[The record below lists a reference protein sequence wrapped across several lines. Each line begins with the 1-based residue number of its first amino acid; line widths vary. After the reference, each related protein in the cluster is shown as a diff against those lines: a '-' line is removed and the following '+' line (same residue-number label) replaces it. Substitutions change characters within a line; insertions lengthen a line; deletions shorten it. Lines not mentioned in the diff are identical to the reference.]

1 MFGKRYFEIRERLAE
16 VVLGVG
22 QLARECGG
30 EILDPVTDGSF
41 LKDLRKPF
49 LFVVCGEVNAGKSAL
64 INALFATEICEVDA
78 LPKTKQ
84 LHWYRYGEK
93 VGSVEK
99 RPMLVQDLRPFE
111 FLRDF
116 EVVDTPGS
124 NASIEGNLEEIERFL
139 PVADLL
145 LFVFPVGNPWCAHTW
160 QLVARLP
167 EEQLDKV
174 AFVLQQSELRN
185 GEDLKVI
192 LGHMKTLG
200 EQKTGKIPVI
210 FPVSSKLAMEAK
222 KNDPPLSHILRKSGL
237 TTLNEF
243 ISTKVCLDP
252 DRREILKKVSDSA
265 QEILKKIEE
274 RIEERSDTLDS
285 DQRFLAELE
294 DEVNLRREGQAISLL
309 ERLSGMGDV
318 FFRQGQIATRD
329 LGRRM
334 SITRSLISLFQ
345 QEKLPSKIEG
355 DLITAVKEAVE
366 KQAEADG
373 VELVKNCRNHWKT
386 VEPRIR
392 ENLGIS
398 PPDFEQETESLA
410 GTRKR
415 FMRRLGRSAKQ
426 AVAQLKIRGA
436 IDLKIDTRRTVLRRH
451 TTLFLLLYTIGGIFG
466 GFGVAT
472 WPWVFVITA
481 TGILGVAAIYSKLSR
496 KALCCDFME
505 DFKDLRHTFADSLE
519 SDYKDGVREFY
530 LEYGELFEIVR
541 RRIADQKLLL
551 EPRKERW
558 NDLFLELK
566 AVDQEL

>member
-1 MFGKRYFEIRERLAE
+1 MFGKRYFKIRERLAE
-16 VVLGVG
+16 VVLEVG

-41 LKDLRKPF
+41 VKDLRKPF

-84 LHWYRYGEK
+84 IHWYRYGEK

-99 RPMLVQDLRPFE
+99 GSMLVQDLRPFE

-145 LFVFPVGNPWCAHTW
+145 LFVFPVGNPWCADTW

-185 GEDLKVI
+185 EEDLKVI

-200 EQKTGKIPVI
+200 EQKTGKIPEI
-210 FPVSSKLAMEAK
+210 FPVSAKLAMVAK
-222 KNDPPLSHILRKSGL
+222 KNDPPISHMLRKSGL

-243 ISTKVCLDP
+243 ISTKVSLDP
-252 DRREILKKVSDSA
+252 GRREILKKMSNSA
-265 QEILKKIEE
+265 QGILKKIEA

-294 DEVNLRREGQAISLL
+294 DEVNLRREGQAILLL

-366 KQAEADG
+366 KQAETDG

-436 IDLKIDTRRTVLRRH
+436 IDLKIDTRRMVLRRY
-451 TTLFLLLYTIGGIFG
+451 TTLFLILYTIGGIFG

-481 TGILGVAAIYSKLSR
+481 TGTLGVAAIYSKLSR
-496 KALCCDFME
+496 KALCRDFME

>member
-30 EILDPVTDGSF
+30 EILDPVTDGNF

-99 RPMLVQDLRPFE
+99 RSMLVQDLRPLE

-145 LFVFPVGNPWCAHTW
+145 LFVFPVGNPWCADTW
-160 QLVARLP
+160 QLVSRLP

-185 GEDLKVI
+185 EEDLKVI

-200 EQKTGKIPVI
+200 EQKTGKIPAI
-210 FPVSSKLAMEAK
+210 FPVSAKLAMEAK
-222 KNDPPLSHILRKSGL
+222 KNDPPLSHILRKSGF
-237 TTLNEF
+237 TMLNEF
-243 ISTKVCLDP
+243 ISTKVSLAP

-265 QEILKKIEE
+265 QEILKKIEA

-294 DEVNLRREGQAISLL
+294 DEVDLRREGQAISLL

-366 KQAEADG
+366 KQAVADG

-415 FMRRLGRSAKQ
+415 FMSRLGRSAKQ

-436 IDLKIDTRRTVLRRH
+436 IDLKIDTRRMVLRRY
-451 TTLFLLLYTIGGIFG
+451 TTLFLILYTIGGIFG

-481 TGILGVAAIYSKLSR
+481 TGTLGVAAIYSKLSR
-496 KALCCDFME
+496 KALCRDFME

>member
-30 EILDPVTDGSF
+30 EILDPVTDGNF

-99 RPMLVQDLRPFE
+99 RSMLVQDLRPLE

-145 LFVFPVGNPWCAHTW
+145 LFVFPVGNPWCADTW

-185 GEDLKVI
+185 EEDLKVI

-200 EQKTGKIPVI
+200 EQKTGKIPAI
-210 FPVSSKLAMEAK
+210 FPVSAKLAMEAK
-222 KNDPPLSHILRKSGL
+222 KNDPPLSHILRKSGF
-237 TTLNEF
+237 TMLNEF
-243 ISTKVCLDP
+243 ISTKVSLAP

-265 QEILKKIEE
+265 QEILKKIEA

-294 DEVNLRREGQAISLL
+294 DEVNLRREGQAILLL

-366 KQAEADG
+366 KQAVADG

-415 FMRRLGRSAKQ
+415 FMSRLGRSAKQ

-436 IDLKIDTRRTVLRRH
+436 IDLKIDTRRMVLRRY
-451 TTLFLLLYTIGGIFG
+451 TTLFLILYTIGGIFG

-481 TGILGVAAIYSKLSR
+481 TGTLGVAAIYSKLSR
-496 KALCCDFME
+496 KALCRDFME

>member
-1 MFGKRYFEIRERLAE
+1 MFGKRYFKIRERLAE
-16 VVLGVG
+16 VVLEVG

-41 LKDLRKPF
+41 VKDLRKPF

-84 LHWYRYGEK
+84 IHWYRYGEK

-99 RPMLVQDLRPFE
+99 GSMLVQDLRPFE

-145 LFVFPVGNPWCAHTW
+145 LFVFPVGNPWCADTW

-185 GEDLKVI
+185 EEDLKVI

-200 EQKTGKIPVI
+200 EQKTGKIPEI
-210 FPVSSKLAMEAK
+210 FPVSAKLAMVAK
-222 KNDPPLSHILRKSGL
+222 KNDPPISHMLRKSGL

-243 ISTKVCLDP
+243 ISTKVSLDP
-252 DRREILKKVSDSA
+252 GRREILKKVSNSA
-265 QEILKKIEE
+265 QGILKKIEA

-294 DEVNLRREGQAISLL
+294 DEVNLRREGQAILLL

-366 KQAEADG
+366 KQAETDG

-436 IDLKIDTRRTVLRRH
+436 IDLKIDTRRMVLRRY
-451 TTLFLLLYTIGGIFG
+451 TTLFLILYTIGGIFG

-481 TGILGVAAIYSKLSR
+481 TGTLGVAAIYSKLSR
-496 KALCCDFME
+496 KALCRDFME

>member
-1 MFGKRYFEIRERLAE
+1 MFGKRYFEIRERLAD

-30 EILDPVTDGSF
+30 EILDPVTDGNF

-93 VGSVEK
+93 VGSAEK
-99 RPMLVQDLRPFE
+99 RSMLVQDLRPLE

-145 LFVFPVGNPWCAHTW
+145 LFVFPVGNPWCADTW

-185 GEDLKVI
+185 EEDLKVI

-200 EQKTGKIPVI
+200 EQKTGKTPAI
-210 FPVSSKLAMEAK
+210 FPVSAKLAMEAK

-243 ISTKVCLDP
+243 ISTKVSLAP

-265 QEILKKIEE
+265 QEILKKIEA

-309 ERLSGMGDV
+309 ERLSKMGDV

-366 KQAEADG
+366 KQAVADG

-415 FMRRLGRSAKQ
+415 FMSRLGRSAKQ

-436 IDLKIDTRRTVLRRH
+436 IDLKIDTRRMVLRRY
-451 TTLFLLLYTIGGIFG
+451 TTLFLILYTIGGIFG

-481 TGILGVAAIYSKLSR
+481 TGTLGVAAIYSKLSR
-496 KALCCDFME
+496 KALCRDFME

>member
-30 EILDPVTDGSF
+30 EILDPVTDGDF

-93 VGSVEK
+93 VSSVEK
-99 RPMLVQDLRPFE
+99 RSMLVQDLRPFE
-111 FLRDF
+111 ILRDF

-145 LFVFPVGNPWCAHTW
+145 LFVFPVGNPWCADTW
-160 QLVARLP
+160 QLIARLP

-174 AFVLQQSELRN
+174 TFVLQQSELRN
-185 GEDLKVI
+185 EEDLKVI

-200 EQKTGKIPVI
+200 EQKTGKVPKI
-210 FPVSSKLAMEAK
+210 FPVSAKLVMEAK

-243 ISTKVCLDP
+243 ISTKVSLDP

-265 QEILKKIEE
+265 QEILKKIEA

-294 DEVNLRREGQAISLL
+294 DEVDLRREGQAISLL

-345 QEKLPSKIEG
+345 QEKLPTKIEG

-436 IDLKIDTRRTVLRRH
+436 IDLKIDTRRMVLRRY
-451 TTLFLLLYTIGGIFG
+451 TTLFLILYTIGGIFG

-481 TGILGVAAIYSKLSR
+481 TGTLGVAAIYSKLSR
-496 KALCCDFME
+496 KALCRDFME

>member
-1 MFGKRYFEIRERLAE
+1 MFGKRYFKIRERLAE
-16 VVLGVG
+16 VVLEVG

-41 LKDLRKPF
+41 VKDLRKPF

-84 LHWYRYGEK
+84 IHWYRYGEK

-99 RPMLVQDLRPFE
+99 RSMLVQDLRPFE

-145 LFVFPVGNPWCAHTW
+145 LFVFPVGNPWCADTW

-185 GEDLKVI
+185 EEDLKVI

-200 EQKTGKIPVI
+200 EQKTGKIPEI
-210 FPVSSKLAMEAK
+210 FPVSAKLAMVAK
-222 KNDPPLSHILRKSGL
+222 KNDPPISHMLRKSGL

-243 ISTKVCLDP
+243 ISTKVSLDP
-252 DRREILKKVSDSA
+252 GRREILKKVSNSA
-265 QEILKKIEE
+265 QGILKKIEA

-294 DEVNLRREGQAISLL
+294 DEVNLRREGQAILLL

-366 KQAEADG
+366 KQAETDG

-436 IDLKIDTRRTVLRRH
+436 IDLKIDTRRMVLRRY
-451 TTLFLLLYTIGGIFG
+451 TTLFLILYTIGGIFG

-481 TGILGVAAIYSKLSR
+481 TGTLGVAAIYSKLSR
-496 KALCCDFME
+496 KALCRDFME

>member
-30 EILDPVTDGSF
+30 EILDPVTDGNF

-99 RPMLVQDLRPFE
+99 RSMLVQDLRPLG

-145 LFVFPVGNPWCAHTW
+145 LFVFPVGNPWCADTW

-174 AFVLQQSELRN
+174 AFVLQQSDLRSE
-185 GEDLKVI
+185 EDLKVI

-200 EQKTGKIPVI
+200 EQKTGKIPEI
-210 FPVSSKLAMEAK
+210 FPVSAKLAMEAK
-222 KNDPPLSHILRKSGL
+222 KNDPPLSHMLRKSGL

-243 ISTKVCLDP
+243 ISTKVSLAP

-265 QEILKKIEE
+265 QEILKKIEA

-366 KQAEADG
+366 KQAETDG

-392 ENLGIS
+392 EHLGIS

-410 GTRKR
+410 GTQKR

-436 IDLKIDTRRTVLRRH
+436 IDLKIDSRRIVLRRY
-451 TTLFLLLYTIGGIFG
+451 TTLFLILYTIGGIFG

-472 WPWVFVITA
+472 WPWLFVITA
-481 TGILGVAAIYSKLSR
+481 TGTLGVAAIYSKLSR
-496 KALCCDFME
+496 KALCRDFME

-530 LEYGELFEIVR
+530 LEYGGLFEIVR